1 MNAAIACQV
10 LAIATAMAL
19 LPPLAVAQGR
29 PLWRTVDMSRQLRD
43 SLPQRVRVQYG
54 AGRVELRRTTAPLLY
69 SMRLRYD
76 EGRGTPLHHYDAEQR
91 TVLLGMTST
100 GGVHTASG
108 GDRDQTGELV
118 IALPDRVPLDLDL
131 RLGGTKAQFE
141 LGGLALRSLRIEC
154 GATEAI
160 LRFSEPNRERL
171 RDLDIDMGAADFTA
185 VNLGNSGAEQIRL
198 HGGVGVVDLDF
209 GGQWTR
215 DMTVTTRLALGKLTL
230 RVPSEVGVRLEVQ
243 RVAAGFDHE
252 GFVKRG
258 DAWYSAN
265 YDRAP
270 HKLQLRAET
279 FFGKIEIRRDGL

>member
-1 MNAAIACQV
+1 MNAASARRA
-10 LAIATAMAL
+10 LAIATVMAL
-19 LPPLAVAQGR
+19 LPPLAAAQGR
-29 PLWRTVDMSRQLRD
+29 PLWRTVDVSRQLRD

-54 AGRVELRRTTAPLLY
+54 RGRIEIRRTAAPVLY

-76 EGRGTPLHHYDAEQR
+76 ERNGTPLHSYDAEQR
-91 TVLLGMTST
+91 TALLGMTSA
-100 GGVHTASG
+100 GGVHTATS
-108 GDRDQTGELV
+108 GDRDENGELV

-131 RLGGTKAQFE
+131 QLGGTKAQFE

-154 GATEAI
+154 GATDAT

-171 RDLDIDMGAADFTA
+171 RDLDIDVGAADFTA

-209 GGQWTR
+209 GGQWTQ

-243 RVAAGFDHE
+243 RVAAGLDHE

-265 YDRAP
+265 YDRAR

-279 FFGKIEIRRDGL
+279 FFGKIEIRRDGF